1 MTSYARLRDQL
12 TSLGQEFHQWLTKP
26 QYVVPFMQVP
36 PQHLPDHSMIP
47 RHPDWS
53 SGASKGRGAGVWLGG
68 RRQPQGGGGGTLV
81 RKEPLATVDSDGLTS
96 NLSQRQKPEGEASLE
111 DDSYVVDVLLHVTKV
126 AA

>member
-1 MTSYARLRDQL
+1 M
-12 TSLGQEFHQWLTKP
+12 
-26 QYVVPFMQVP
+26 
-36 PQHLPDHSMIP
+36 
-47 RHPDWS
+47 
-53 SGASKGRGAGVWLGG
+53 
-68 RRQPQGGGGGTLV
+68 V